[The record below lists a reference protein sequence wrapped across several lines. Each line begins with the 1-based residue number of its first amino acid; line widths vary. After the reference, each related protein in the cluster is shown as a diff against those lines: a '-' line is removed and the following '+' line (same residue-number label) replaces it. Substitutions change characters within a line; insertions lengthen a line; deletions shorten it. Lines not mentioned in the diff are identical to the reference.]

1 MSKTFKRKS
10 ACYFTAI
17 MLVFIFAT
25 ITHAEVKRAPNIVFL
40 FADDLGYADVGCYG
54 HPYAKT
60 PFIDLLAKEGTRF
73 TQFYVTGVTCNP
85 SRTGAMTGVFPA
97 RFPKYPADFGFSG
110 RTTITELLKA
120 QGYKTGHFGK
130 WHMGPED
137 SNGTYGIDTIK
148 TIGKS
153 QDSSKGRDDELYS
166 AAIKFIKENKDGP
179 FYVNIWGH
187 STHFPVNTPQSL
199 VNKFKSVQLDRNDF
213 SPTIQQKF
221 DESFAINKNLDESM
235 QQYLGDVYQ
244 IDLNVG
250 RILKTLDDLGLKENT
265 IVVFSSDHGPAPV
278 KLGSQGIREYSKNM
292 LGYAGEFRGGKH
304 SQLEGGIRVPFIIR
318 WPGHVKAGR
327 VDSENVCSFI
337 DWLPTLSAIAGVK
350 QLPNRLDGEDISTA
364 WFGEQ
369 RQRQQALY
377 WKTSSTR
384 SAPAIRVGD
393 WKMHLPRKNR
403 GSIELYDVVK
413 DPGESNNLA
422 MEYPE
427 VVALLRKQLR
437 VWDSELP
444 TEYAKKK

>member
-1 MSKTFKRKS
+1 
-10 ACYFTAI
+10 
-17 MLVFIFAT
+17 
-25 ITHAEVKRAPNIVFL
+25 
-40 FADDLGYADVGCYG
+40 
-54 HPYAKT
+54 
-60 PFIDLLAKEGTRF
+60 
-73 TQFYVTGVTCNP
+73 
-85 SRTGAMTGVFPA
+85 
-97 RFPKYPADFGFSG
+97 
-110 RTTITELLKA
+110 
-120 QGYKTGHFGK
+120 
-130 WHMGPED
+130 
-137 SNGTYGIDTIK
+137 
-148 TIGKS
+148 
-153 QDSSKGRDDELYS
+153 
-166 AAIKFIKENKDGP
+166 
-179 FYVNIWGH
+179 
-187 STHFPVNTPQSL
+187 
-199 VNKFKSVQLDRNDF
+199 
-213 SPTIQQKF
+213 
-221 DESFAINKNLDESM
+221 
-235 QQYLGDVYQ
+235 
-244 IDLNVG
+244 
-250 RILKTLDDLGLKENT
+250 
-265 IVVFSSDHGPAPV
+265 
-278 KLGSQGIREYSKNM
+278 M